1 MVNLS
6 SRRRSK
12 RTRRKM
18 RRKRRGGKICF
29 SKKCREKRNSRKQ
42 IKKDGKFKQEAE
54 DLLYSLAYDV
64 CPVDTNTSKKEYD
77 ECVENIVH
85 SKRSIDIDSIL
96 QEMDVENL
104 KNEVKTRPPGMAM
117 RNSAPP
123 RMVKRRPTPPGLP
136 QNFIN
141 PIHRQDGAARRRKR
155 KTRRRKKRAGRR
167 KKHRKR
173 KTRR

>member
-6 SRRRSK
+6 RR

-18 RRKRRGGKICF
+18 RRKKKGGEICF

-42 IKKDGKFKQEAE
+42 IKKDQKMKKDAE
-54 DLLYSLAYDV
+54 EFLYSLAYQV
-64 CPVDTNTSKKEYD
+64 CPTTAETTKSEYD

-85 SKRSIDIDSIL
+85 SKQNIDVDNILHEMEIDI
-96 QEMDVENL
+96 ENL
-104 KNEVKTRPPGMAM
+104 KKELKKGPPPGMAK

-123 RMVKRRPTPPGLP
+123 RMTLRRPTPPGLS

-141 PIHRQDGAARRRKR
+141 PIHKQDGAARRKK
-155 KTRRRKKRAGRR
+155 KTRRRKKRGGRR

>member
-6 SRRRSK
+6 HRRSK
-12 RTRRKM
+12 KTRRKM
-18 RRKRRGGKICF
+18 RRKRRGGEICF

-42 IKKDGKFKQEAE
+42 IKKDKKYKQEAE
-54 DLLYSLAYDV
+54 EFLYSLAYDF
-64 CPVDTNTSKKEYD
+64 CPVHADTTKKDYD

-85 SKRSIDIDSIL
+85 SKQSIDVDNIL
-96 QEMDVENL
+96 QEMDIENL
-104 KNEVKTRPPGMAM
+104 KKEVKKGPPGMAK

-123 RMVKRRPTPPGLP
+123 RMVKRRPTPPGLS

-155 KTRRRKKRAGRR
+155 KTHRRKKRGGRR